1 MELEESG
8 VKLVKINDKKT
19 AKSHGVVTAPG
30 LTFFKVYELLELDNK
45 ALGVFLFLFQPGL

>member
-30 LTFFKVYELLELDNK
+30 LTFFKVVNELSNGQRPSK
-45 ALGVFLFLFQPGL
+45 NF